1 MTLINTLKILT
12 EKIKEV
18 YEKYPPEKITM
29 QIYLLLVYYNGIDW
43 QKYVKISKTYN
54 REVIHSC
61 DEFDLVIITWDS
73 NHECPIHNHP
83 KNGCHV
89 KLLEGTITEERYDME
104 TLEKIQTKEYMRDS
118 IFYIDDSIAY
128 HKMCNKNNHK
138 CVSLHVYSPGK
149 YKPKLFNTK

>member
-18 YEKYPPEKITM
+18 YEKYPQEKVPM
-29 QIYLLLVYYNGIDW
+29 QIYLLLVHYHGIDW
-43 QKYVKISKTYN
+43 NKYVKISKTYN
-54 REVIHSC
+54 REVLHSC
-61 DEFDLVIITWDS
+61 EDFDLVIITWDS
-73 NHECPIHNHP
+73 KHECPIHNHP
-83 KNGCHV
+83 ENGCQV
-89 KLLEGTITEERYDME
+89 KILEGTITEERYDME

-128 HKMCNKNNHK
+128 HRMCNNKNTK

-149 YKPKLFNTK
+149 YKPKLFNKK